1 MLSQGCPPELRFL
14 PHADREAVLGAFDR
28 VPRIPADFFVN
39 GQNRGPP
46 RLIHP
51 VLELF
56 GPFLDDFLPWPTP
69 FHVRHELVDTHAF
82 FSGTH
87 PRSEH
92 TVRWGGANFR
102 FCPDLSL

>member
-1 MLSQGCPPELRFL
+1 MLSQGCPPE
-14 PHADREAVLGAFDR
+14 DRAAVLGAFDR
-28 VPRIPADFFVN
+28 VPRIPADFFVH
-39 GQNRGPP
+39 GQNRGTP

-56 GPFLDDFLPWPTP
+56 GPFLADLLPWPNP

-82 FSGTH
+82 LSGAH

-92 TVRWGGANFR
+92 TVRWGGADIG
-102 FCPDLSL
+102 FCPDLRL